1 MIEFEKFLNKKK
13 EVSFKKMRV
22 IKLTPG
28 NFYAIHTLEGTGTAF
43 LDRDMRLNGAFL
55 YNPDDLAVSLKYY
68 PDLINHETSYLNIY
82 ALSVS
87 STETNSFRHA
97 GLPLAGGT
105 DRTKLVYTL
114 GSSVTLTLYLTQ
126 PHIGS

>member
-1 MIEFEKFLNKKK
+1 
-13 EVSFKKMRV
+13 MRV

-28 NFYAIHTLEGTGTAF
+28 NFYTIHTLEGTGTAF

-68 PDLINHETSYLNIY
+68 PDLINYETSYLDIY
-82 ALSVS
+82 ALSATS
-87 STETNSFRHA
+87 SETNSFRHS

-105 DRTKLVYTL
+105 DRSKLVYTF
-114 GSSVTLTLYLTQ
+114 GSSVALTLYLTQ
-126 PHIGS
+126 PNSGV

>member
-1 MIEFEKFLNKKK
+1 MEIIRLKPNEFY
-13 EVSFKKMRV
+13 
-22 IKLTPG
+22 T
-28 NFYAIHTLEGTGTAF
+28 IHTLTGTSTAF
-43 LDRDMRLNGAFL
+43 LDRDMRLGGAFL
-55 YNPDDLAVSLKYY
+55 YNPDDLAVSLKYF
-68 PDLINHETSYLNIY
+68 PDLENHASSYLDVF
-82 ALSVS
+82 ALGVS

-105 DRTKLVYTL
+105 DRSKLVYTL